1 MTYDQRPPNPDDPVE
16 PVEPA
21 EPVAPAEPVTP
32 AAPVAPAAPVDDGTQ
47 VVEPA
52 YDEQPVQA
60 APAPP
65 PAGYVP
71 PAAAPPPAAY
81 VAPVAAPPPAAPAAY
96 VQPAATS
103 NVNVADSGGY
113 VDAGPGPLFY
123 ARRVLS
129 LLFGVLVTLLIL
141 RIVLL
146 LLVADPGNSIVD
158 FVYSVTEPFVA
169 PVRGMFQFDA
179 VVSGDRTLDIAALV
193 ALIGWTLIYA
203 LIMAILRLAD
213 RSTR

>member
-21 EPVAPAEPVTP
+21 EPVAPAEPV
-32 AAPVAPAAPVDDGTQ
+32 DDGTQ

-52 YDEQPVQA
+52 YEQPVQPA
-60 APAPP
+60 AAPP
-65 PAGYVP
+65 PAAYVP
-71 PAAAPPPAAY
+71 PAAAPPPAAN
-81 VAPVAAPPPAAPAAY
+81 VAPAAPPPAAAPPAY

-103 NVNVADSGGY
+103 NVNVADSDGY
-113 VDAGPGPLFY
+113 VAAGPGPLYY
-123 ARRVLS
+123 ARRVIS
-129 LLFGVLVTLLIL
+129 LLFGILVTLLIL

-169 PVRGMFQFDA
+169 PFRGMFQFDA
-179 VVSGDRTLDIAALV
+179 VASGSRTLDIAAVV

-213 RSTR
+213 RSAN

>member
-21 EPVAPAEPVTP
+21 EPVAPAEPV
-32 AAPVAPAAPVDDGTQ
+32 DDGTQ

-52 YDEQPVQA
+52 YEQPVQPA
-60 APAPP
+60 AAPP
-65 PAGYVP
+65 PAAYVP

-81 VAPVAAPPPAAPAAY
+81 VAPAAPPPAAAPPAY

-113 VDAGPGPLFY
+113 VAAGPGPLYY
-123 ARRVLS
+123 ARRVVS
-129 LLFGVLVTLLIL
+129 LLFGVLITLLIL

-146 LLVADPGNSIVD
+146 LLVADPGNGIVD

-169 PVRGMFQFDA
+169 PFRGIFQFD
-179 VVSGDRTLDIAALV
+179 VVTSGQRMLDIAALV

-213 RSTR
+213 RSD